1 VEVDEVVPEVFE
13 TDVRA
18 SVVVAEGPE
27 LPVVRRLREA
37 EIARRPFM
45 CDLKSQSKIVNK
57 EL

>member
-18 SVVVAEGPE
+18 SVVVEEGPE

-45 CDLKSQSKIVNK
+45 CDLKNQSEVIST